1 MSFGYWLGSVA
12 IIASSVLCAGV
23 FFVLWLAA
31 FLTVGKLGSPLVKA
45 AIWLS
50 APVVTAAGFA
60 AGIAVLGFRTRNS
73 NSEFLATFKWT
84 LIGCTV
90 GAAAVV
96 WFGRMLIVFGMFAA
110 GTASV
115 VLKEVLPVI
124 KKHDQL

>member
-1 MSFGYWLGSVA
+1 MSFRYWLGAAARVT
-12 IIASSVLCAGV
+12 SSVLCAGV
-23 FFVLWLAA
+23 FYVLWLAA
-31 FLTVGKLGSPLVKA
+31 FLTTDRMGSPLVKA
-45 AIWLS
+45 VGRLS

-60 AGIAVLGFRTRNS
+60 AGVAVLGFLTKNS
-73 NSEFLATFKWT
+73 NSKFLATFQWT

-90 GAAAVV
+90 GALAVV
-96 WFGRMLIVFGMFAA
+96 WFGAMLIVFGMFAA